1 MLPSKFLSK
10 RVARTRLYLQRISVS
25 EQLIDKISRYYD
37 YIMASHGGVV
47 EGDVMAELP
56 VTVRSTVSSHING
69 EALHALPFLSRCD
82 ETTLQAFCLLLQPR
96 IFLPSDVILKEGEQ
110 GFEMY
115 LIKHGTVAVT
125 TSSVSGALRILSSG
139 DFVGE
144 GSLLGSSLSGATITA
159 QNYCECFSLSHEDF
173 DDALFDSSVADLVKI
188 DLANH
193 LIRARTRNKRASENL
208 CRHPKA
214 LRLAIGCAE
223 SSEAVA
229 SDRAGSRTIKADSLL
244 LLTWD
249 VLLLAICVYNAWM
262 IPFRLAFSGL
272 SRLTLT
278 IDWILDVFFLVDMV
292 LRYRFVSFEQG
303 GELVTDPTRISRNYM
318 ANRFVLD
325 FISTVPFDMAVY
337 LMLPREPWAL
347 VLEESLR
354 ILKLIRLG
362 RHFGTLESLFLYLH
376 DHGVHSLALLKLV
389 EFLSG
394 VIMIAH
400 WCVRRRQF
408 LLHFLTTD
416 LLFCGFFSPHQGG
429 LRILRFR
436 SVEEQPGR
444 MLSRSGER
452 RSGGKL
458 SVEWDLDREADLR
471 RQAPRRR
478 RNDMAALSEIFQL
491 GTANTGG
498 GCYRR

>member
-1 MLPSKFLSK
+1 MSRGVLLDKRHPQLILSSKFPSK
-10 RVARTRLYLQRISVS
+10 RVARTRQYLQRICVS
-25 EQLIDKISRYYD
+25 EQLVDNISRYYD

-69 EALHALPFLSRCD
+69 AALHALPFLSRCD
-82 ETTLQAFCLLLQPR
+82 ETTLQALCLLLQPR
-96 IFLPSDVILKEGEQ
+96 IFLPSDIVLKEGEQ

-115 LIKHGTVAVT
+115 LIKHGTVTVT
-125 TSSVSGALRILSSG
+125 TTSVSGVLRILSSG

-144 GSLLGSSLSGATITA
+144 GSLLGSSLSEATVTA
-159 QNYCECFSLSHEDF
+159 QTYCEFFSLSHEDF
-173 DDALFDSSVADLVKI
+173 DDALLDSSVADLVKI

-214 LRLAIGCAE
+214 LRIAIGSAE
-223 SSEAVA
+223 SSKAVA
-229 SDRAGSRTIKADSLL
+229 SKLTGSLTIRADSLL

-249 VLLLAICVYNAWM
+249 VLLLGICVYNAWM
-262 IPFRLAFSGL
+262 IPFRLAFAGL

-278 IDWILDVFFLVDMV
+278 IDWILDLFFLVDMV

-303 GELVTDPTRISRNYM
+303 GELVTDPTRISRNYL
-318 ANRFVLD
+318 ANRFLID
-325 FISTVPFDMAVY
+325 FISTVPFDMVVY
-337 LMLPREPWAL
+337 LLLPREPWAL
-347 VLEESLR
+347 VLEELLR

-376 DHGVHSLALLKLV
+376 DHGVHSLSLLKLV

-400 WCVRRRQF
+400 WCVGCRQI
-408 LLHFLTTD
+408 LSIA
-416 LLFCGFFSPHQGG
+416 FSHRLPGLPCVNYFPQGR
-429 LRILRFR
+429 LWVLCCRP
-436 SVEEQPGR
+436 VEERP
-444 MLSRSGER
+444 E
-452 RSGGKL
+452 
-458 SVEWDLDREADLR
+458 
-471 RQAPRRR
+471 
-478 RNDMAALSEIFQL
+478 
-491 GTANTGG
+491 
-498 GCYRR
+498 